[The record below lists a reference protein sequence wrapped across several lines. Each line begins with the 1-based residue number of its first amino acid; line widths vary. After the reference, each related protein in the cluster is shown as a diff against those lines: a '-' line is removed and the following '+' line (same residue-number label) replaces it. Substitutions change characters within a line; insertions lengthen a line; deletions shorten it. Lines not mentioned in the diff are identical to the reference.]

1 MEKQLSFGVN
11 NQQDF
16 VGKNW
21 GQAPEELPLAELQ
34 SKDTSSMEFLL
45 QSTNQTPF
53 IRACRAFIP
62 RRIQFW
68 NEKAIPLK
76 FSLPI
81 ILRMV

>member
-21 GQAPEELPLAELQ
+21 EQAPEELPLAELQ

-53 IRACRAFIP
+53 II
-62 RRIQFW
+62 
-68 NEKAIPLK
+68 K
-76 FSLPI
+76 I
-81 ILRMV
+81 IKNDLH